1 MAITEEQI
9 MRAAGEPDREGPP
22 WHGYGTNWAAAASP
36 PSAGHD

>member
-22 WHGYGTNWAAAASP
+22 LARVRNKLGGSSFTTISG
-36 PSAGHD
+36 S